1 MKDMKQETV
10 IAENDVCFG
19 RCQVNTENK
28 CINREFKTKSD
39 KTKCCVFSLVL
50 TCLLISV
57 ILPPVVYRFADD
69 IINHEVVIDSVD
81 HENYDT
87 WQNNVFGEG
96 KVCTVYIYIM
106 WMFLTISERVYY
118 NISSLYMSF
127 NTID

>member
-1 MKDMKQETV
+1 
-10 IAENDVCFG
+10 
-19 RCQVNTENK
+19 
-28 CINREFKTKSD
+28 
-39 KTKCCVFSLVL
+39 
-50 TCLLISV
+50 
-57 ILPPVVYRFADD
+57 LPPVLYRFADD